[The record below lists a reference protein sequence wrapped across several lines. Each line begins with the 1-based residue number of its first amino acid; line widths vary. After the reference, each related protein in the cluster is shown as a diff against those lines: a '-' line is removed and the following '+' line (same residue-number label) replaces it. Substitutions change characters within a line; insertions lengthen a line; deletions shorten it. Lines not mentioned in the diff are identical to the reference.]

1 MPHRRTNYSIQRR
14 DAARIISQAA
24 IRDPSI
30 KESINILTNG
40 RLAQILQNRF
50 GTFDLR
56 VINRYHLGEVLSD
69 SKGTGTLQR
78 VEELE

>member
-1 MPHRRTNYSIQRR
+1 MPHRRTTYSIQRR
-14 DAARIISQAA
+14 EAARIISQAA

-30 KESINILTNG
+30 KESVNVLTSG
-40 RLAQILQNRF
+40 RIAQILQTRF